1 MNRLDTNIKRVP
13 KLRFKEFSSELQT
26 LQFGDFLKS
35 ISSGKSSTR
44 NISMGKY
51 LFYGSTGVIGHTD
64 NAEYV
69 GKKILIA
76 RVGANAGSIYFADD
90 RYAVSDNTLVVEL
103 QPGLNTDFIFYY
115 LKKYNLMRMVFG
127 SGQPLVTGGQIKKI
141 QITVPKNNEQHKIAE
156 FLTSVDKRIELQDK
170 KVKLLEKYKKGIM
183 QKIFSQ
189 QIRFKDEL
197 GKAYPERQ
205 EKKLEDIA
213 YSETSPLSANSIVG
227 KSGDYIVYGAS
238 GVLQTLDTYHYEE
251 EYIAIVKDGA
261 GVGRISYCKPK
272 SSVLGTMIVVQPKK
286 ETNKKFLFYL
296 LHLIN
301 FKKYTTGSTIP
312 HVYFNQYSKTKFH
325 IPTIYEQQKIA
336 EFLTSIDDKIDLEKN
351 KLKQAKQFKK
361 ALLQQMFV

>member
-156 FLTSVDKRIELQDK
+156 FLTSVDERIELQDK
-170 KVKLLEKYKKGIM
+170 IVKLLEKYKKGVM

-189 QIRFKDEL
+189 QIRFKDEN
-197 GKAYPERQ
+197 GQNYPDWQ
-205 EKKLEDIA
+205 EKSFDVCFRSLTTKP
-213 YSETSPLSANSIVG
+213 YQLSNAEIVKCGDFPVVDQG
-227 KSGDYIVYGAS
+227 KSTIAGYTSDSKKLFTNGPVIVFGDHTTFLKYIDFDFVVGAD
-238 GVLQTLDTYHYEE
+238 GTKILQGKNEHLKYLYYYLEQNRLEPEGYKRHFS
-251 EYIAIVKDGA
+251 ILKNLKLQIPIVA
-261 GVGRISYCKPK
+261 
-272 SSVLGTMIVVQPKK
+272 
-286 ETNKKFLFYL
+286 
-296 LHLIN
+296 
-301 FKKYTTGSTIP
+301 
-312 HVYFNQYSKTKFH
+312 
-325 IPTIYEQQKIA
+325 EQQKIA
-336 EFLTSIDDKIDLEKN
+336 DFLTTIDDKIQQEKN

-361 ALLQQMFV
+361 ALLQRMFV